1 MQAWQT
7 TEMIVVIVSQ
17 YQLTQRW
24 TRAKTSFFWQIA
36 SKIVDWMEVF
46 IMPAVD
52 HDCMVPVIIWQNTN
66 TLTKLNI
73 IENEVTCHYFLSN
86 LLIHEIELSKLKAD
100 GLKMVD

>member
-1 MQAWQT
+1 
-7 TEMIVVIVSQ
+7 MIVIVVSQ

-24 TRAKTSFFWQIA
+24 TKAKATFFRQIA
-36 SKIVDWMEVF
+36 AKIVNGMKVI

-52 HDCMVPVIIWQNTN
+52 HDCMVPVIIRQNTN
-66 TLTKLNI
+66 TLTKLNV

-86 LLIHEIELSKLKAD
+86 LLIHEIELSKRKAD